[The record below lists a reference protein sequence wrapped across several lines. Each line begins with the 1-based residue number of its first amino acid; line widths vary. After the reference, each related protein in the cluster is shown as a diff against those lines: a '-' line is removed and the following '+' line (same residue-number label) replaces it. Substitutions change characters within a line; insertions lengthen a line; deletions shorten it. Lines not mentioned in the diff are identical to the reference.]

1 MIDNLRVL
9 GKIRFGRV
17 KRAGKSGR
25 WSYPK
30 HVDQHPLMQG
40 LCQVSGCGKTGLPEI
55 GRIRYL
61 SPPIGLVQAVHAAFS
76 FRETIVSATLPQL
89 QNLET
94 PGPSPTPIHWLGG
107 LVLDSVVAMGDLFLF
122 AWALGKWL
130 LIRFPRR
137 RVLWPILYEV
147 GVRSVPVVCVTG
159 LFIGMV
165 LAVQSYDTLRQMH
178 FQNHIGSVINGTL
191 VKELGPVLAAVM
203 LAGRVGGAIAAQIG
217 TMKVSEQI
225 DALRALGA
233 DPVAYLVV
241 PRFLACFLMIPAL
254 TMVAEG
260 VGIFG
265 GWFVS
270 TQIHGVNSY
279 YFWSYSD
286 RFVTAFDVIIGVL
299 KSMSFGAAI
308 AIIACHR
315 GFRCGSGAEGVG
327 RAATESFVVSFIAI
341 LALDFVLALASIQL
355 LKLLWMLGIPVT

>member
-1 MIDNLRVL
+1 MVVDSIVVL
-9 GKIRFGRV
+9 
-17 KRAGKSGR
+17 
-25 WSYPK
+25 
-30 HVDQHPLMQG
+30 
-40 LCQVSGCGKTGLPEI
+40 
-55 GRIRYL
+55 
-61 SPPIGLVQAVHAAFS
+61 
-76 FRETIVSATLPQL
+76 
-89 QNLET
+89 
-94 PGPSPTPIHWLGG
+94 
-107 LVLDSVVAMGDLFLF
+107 GDLFTFGWTLC
-122 AWALGKWL
+122 GWL
-130 LIRFPRR
+130 LIRLPRA

-165 LAVQSYDTLRQMH
+165 LAVQTYDTLKQMH
-178 FQNHIGSVINGTL
+178 FESQIGSVINGTL

-203 LAGRVGGAIAAQIG
+203 LAGRVGSAIAAQIG

-225 DALRALGA
+225 DALSALGA
-233 DPVAYLVV
+233 DPVAFLVV

-270 TQIHGVNSY
+270 TQIYGVSSHL
-279 YFWSYSD
+279 FWTYSD
-286 RFVTAFDVIIGVL
+286 RFVTAFDVITGVF

-327 RAATESFVVSFIAI
+327 RAATEAFVASFVAI
-341 LALDFVLALASIQL
+341 LALDFVLALLSIHL
-355 LKLLWMLGIPVT
+355 LKLLWALGIPVT